1 MTLSRYLRVSPSSCI
16 DVLPLGK
23 AHPFIL
29 MGLLRTAPL
38 FALAFEGALLPL
50 SMHEPALS
58 PLFALPRRI
67 APRTHGKGSAC
78 FNQKNKLLLCPTSQR
93 ATFNINLDCVYQERS
108 ALSGRSVATSWR
120 CSLCSASTTR
130 SGEHS
135 EFRAERNREFTEDRA
150 PERMGTRGG
159 IVAIEHARAGIVAI
173 VRIAQTNSTADAR

>member
-78 FNQKNKLLLCPTSQR
+78 FNQKKAMQSYKLLLCPTSQR

-108 ALSGRSVATSWR
+108 ALNGRSVATSWR

-130 SGEHS
+130 SGDQG
-135 EFRAERNREFTEDRA
+135 AWL
-150 PERMGTRGG
+150 PTRQHEP
-159 IVAIEHARAGIVAI
+159 ALPPTLAWPR
-173 VRIAQTNSTADAR
+173 RIAPRTPPASPTGL